1 MNEKSS
7 TGDGEANE
15 NVDHTDSA
23 DDVVSMNSDR
33 SRSVSRERRSPTPD
47 PLSQYIHREIQ
58 ATISKSA
65 TESDKSNAAEGTS
78 NDSTKQVAESD
89 ARQVAQGPQ
98 SENELSN
105 YDIELKKLE
114 SHNERLTQPD
124 NKSKPDSDT
133 GQNDVQSQKY

>member
-1 MNEKSS
+1 MNHQEQ
-7 TGDGEANE
+7 
-15 NVDHTDSA
+15 TD
-23 DDVVSMNSDR
+23 DNRPISMSIEGHLIR

-65 TESDKSNAAEGTS
+65 TERDKSNAAEGT
-78 NDSTKQVAESD
+78 NSD

-105 YDIELKKLE
+105 YDIEMKKLE